1 MIPDHRC
8 LYQQNQIARGVQ
20 GCYSRKCYSYWKLI
34 SEPDSPRTKFLPHG
48 KGCWTNDPNSE
59 CKSKLFNNDLLFC
72 CCDGDLCNKDLDPKA
87 CYQQVIPPAAGR
99 LSNTTI
105 NLICFIVLTVCIPVI
120 ALFLIRLLFRKK
132 ERTRQT
138 SSNDE
143 LFRNNRVYYEEK
155 RFDWKKETEKLLKN
169 ADEIQLIEYK
179 ARGRYGDIYQGRLAG
194 HSAPVAVKIFQQ
206 ADYESFKNELK
217 IYRLPGLDQ
226 ENILR
231 FLGAEVRSDNLTN
244 AAEYWLITEYQE
256 NGSLQEYLT
265 GNLLDESQIVAICLD
280 IANGLAFLHG
290 FGRCNRQVAH
300 RDFKS
305 SNILLNGT
313 LRARI
318 ADFGLALVF
327 FNHKLESDTL
337 NQVGTSRYF
346 SPELLDG
353 AINFS
358 GDSLLKVD
366 IYACALV
373 FWEIL
378 SRCASLQSLN
388 RVKEYK
394 LPFEIEFG
402 SMPSINEL
410 RNFISL
416 RQGRPVIEQHWRSNY
431 FLATFCRTI
440 EDCWCNDA
448 ECRLTAS
455 CISERLK
462 RLKSFDMLVTSS
474 A

>member
-1 MIPDHRC
+1 MIPDQRC
-8 LYQQNQIARGVQ
+8 VYQIPRGVIQ
-20 GCYSRKCYSYWKLI
+20 GCYSKKCYSYWKLI
-34 SEPDSPRTKFLPHG
+34 DDTDSPQTRFLPHG

-72 CCDGDLCNKDLDPKA
+72 CCDGDLCNKDLDPDA
-87 CYQQVIPPAAGR
+87 CYRQLTPTPAAI
-99 LSNTTI
+99 STETI
-105 NLICFIVLTVCIPVI
+105 NLLCFLVLAACVPAI
-120 ALFLIRLLFRKK
+120 AYFLIKLLFRKK
-132 ERTRQT
+132 QPNGQWN
-138 SSNDE
+138 SNDE
-143 LFRNNRVYYEEK
+143 LYRNNRVTYEEK
-155 RFDWKKETEKLLKN
+155 RFDWKKENEKLLKN
-169 ADEIQLIEYK
+169 CDESAELIEYR

-194 HSAPVAVKIFQQ
+194 GDALVAIKIFQQ

-217 IYRLPGLDQ
+217 IYKLPGL
-226 ENILR
+226 EREANILR
-231 FLGAEVRSDNLTN
+231 FIRAEVRSDNLIN
-244 AAEYWLITEYQE
+244 ASEYWLITEWQE
-256 NGSLQEYLT
+256 HGSLQEYLA
-265 GNLLDESQIVAICLD
+265 GNLLDERQIVSVCLD

-290 FGRCNRQVAH
+290 YGRCNRQIAH

-305 SNILLNGT
+305 SNILLNGQ
-313 LRARI
+313 LHACI

-366 IYACALV
+366 IWACALV
-373 FWEIL
+373 FWECL
-378 SRCASLQSLN
+378 SRCNKLQSLN
-388 RVKEYK
+388 TVKEYK

-416 RQGRPVIEQHWRSNY
+416 QQRRPVIEPHWRSNR
-431 FLATFCRTI
+431 FLAAFCQTI

-462 RLKSFDMLVTSS
+462 SFKKLVTLEHLDL
-474 A
+474 